1 MKVILLSGVSGS
13 GKSTYAKEIKE
24 RKFAVPGATEVIS
37 ADTYFTQKGIYTYDA
52 SKIAEAHNACIR
64 TFTNV
69 CKIPCGIENLIV
81 DNTNTTAL
89 ELAPYVA
96 IASAFGHEIELI
108 TFHADAVKCAERN
121 IHGVSLETCLR
132 MQANLNVR
140 VLPSYWNI
148 TSETFNRV

>member
-1 MKVILLSGVSGS
+1 MKVTLLSGVSGS
-13 GKSTYAKEIKE
+13 GKSTYAKEKKFTE
-24 RKFAVPGATEVIS
+24 RGRTEVIS
-37 ADTYFTQKGIYTYDA
+37 ADIYFTQKGIYTYDA
-52 SKIAEAHNACIR
+52 SKIGEAHNACIR
-64 TFTNV
+64 AFISI
-69 CKIPCGIENLIV
+69 CERPWFLENLIV
-81 DNTNTTAL
+81 DNTNTTAI

-121 IHGVSLETCLR
+121 IHGVSLETCLQ